1 MFPERLNDVHE
12 ASKHVQANVALEV
25 IAHHFKYLP
34 HPFLEV
40 ALPLQLDQVVIE
52 VAVALGGVIQGVNV
66 IVRFDVH
73 DLHRGDRD
81 VPPSH
86 RLVTHRQGQETD
98 AHERRRLHIY
108 PGSRLQGGRRR
119 ARDQERQTLT
129 QVPPTIYLRA
139 SMGQFR
145 YQPHHLQPDQH
156 QWMPRE
162 PQHRDANL
170 VVPGEYEVARVPKE
184 LGHDQQRAVGAD
196 GRRRHVGRGRG
207 GIAVVPRVDDVT
219 QPVGRVGVQSAQG
232 RGHHAALL
240 PLHEYPEALRQGV
253 GGACA
258 HDRLRIA
265 QRNED
270 VVEEVVGA
278 SGAGGDAAQALV
290 GVLVL
295 VQ

>member
-1 MFPERLNDVHE
+1 
-12 ASKHVQANVALEV
+12 
-25 IAHHFKYLP
+25 
-34 HPFLEV
+34 
-40 ALPLQLDQVVIE
+40 
-52 VAVALGGVIQGVNV
+52 
-66 IVRFDVH
+66 
-73 DLHRGDRD
+73 
-81 VPPSH
+81 
-86 RLVTHRQGQETD
+86 
-98 AHERRRLHIY
+98 
-108 PGSRLQGGRRR
+108 
-119 ARDQERQTLT
+119 
-129 QVPPTIYLRA
+129 
-139 SMGQFR
+139 
-145 YQPHHLQPDQH
+145 
-156 QWMPRE
+156 MPRE
-162 PQHRDANL
+162 PQHRDADL

-278 SGAGGDAAQALV
+278 AGTGDDAAQRGDGRGRDGA
-290 GVLVL
+290 GFPRRPDRDGRGAPPPPPRPRTTTSSSSCCRKPWGRTSPAP
-295 VQ
+295 